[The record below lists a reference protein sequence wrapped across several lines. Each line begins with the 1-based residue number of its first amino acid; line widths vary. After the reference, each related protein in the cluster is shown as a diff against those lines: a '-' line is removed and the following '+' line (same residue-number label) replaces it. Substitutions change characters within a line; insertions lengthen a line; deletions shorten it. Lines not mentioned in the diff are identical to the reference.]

1 VPDPTRSVP
10 VLRLLAGMLALAV
23 ATAASAACA
32 PPNERQDADFD
43 AIHIGDD
50 ESAADAGEGLAASRR
65 EVDRYAGCY
74 KPAAAMDTALAARS
88 HLGELP
94 RVFELREM
102 AHHGLS
108 GYRLIGVPPAP
119 DGSPSVGGGWRIR
132 GDSVLV
138 VWQTQ
143 HHMYGM
149 TVALAGD
156 TLRGSGG
163 PVRFEGRRRI
173 YHPFPGVVLER
184 RPCLPG
190 QLVPAG
196 IAPPRR
202 EPPHPV
208 APRQQAVA
216 LLSRG

>member
-10 VLRLLAGMLALAV
+10 VLRLLAAMLALAV

-32 PPNERQDADFD
+32 PPSARHDADSE
-43 AIHIGDD
+43 AVHLDD
-50 ESAADAGEGLAASRR
+50 GESAADAGDGLAASLR
-65 EVDRYAGCY
+65 ELDRYAGCY
-74 KPAAAMDTALAARS
+74 TPAAAMDTALAARA
-88 HLGELP
+88 HLSELP
-94 RVFELREM
+94 GVFELRER
-102 AHHGLS
+102 AHSGLT

-149 TVALAGD
+149 TLALAGD
-156 TLRGSGG
+156 TLRGAGG

-196 IAPPRR
+196 VAPRRR

-208 APRQQAVA
+208 TPGQQAVA